1 MLSSLLP
8 TLVFAE
14 LPAALPAGHAFIAL
28 TPEQQAGAARLG
40 VVVQTGARPGLVV
53 LRESL
58 DSRVLLGAIADAGGR
73 VHQYVEVWVQ
83 DVSGLAGALPT
94 YRQHLSN
101 KQLDER
107 WRARARALD
116 AACGGGRFT
125 TGWEESHPEPMFV
138 DFKKLQP
145 VRAADKS
152 GGPWALCEDD
162 EFLRGKGKDPYTT
175 SLTRHLF
182 CPMLGE
188 RSPLVP
194 VSGLEAGDASY
205 TAQSLGLAP
214 DVGVVSLGGLM
225 MVLPLSPMSYEQ
237 YVDALGGAGGEGTL
251 ESQVRAGAAGKGGH
265 GEAGR
270 GTAILSSG
278 SGWLGAASAS
288 PARRLPE
295 VLHLKLRLLAEAV
308 GIVRALSGEGP
319 MLNLSAD
326 SFRVRLAEG
335 GGPAAGLPTWWT
347 SRVTLG
353 APGEAVKLPIPGSQA
368 SYFVAGTDRLSIY
381 SASTLGR
388 STQGRGVMR
397 IRRVVDASLGSS
409 GGTPP
414 AATGLA
420 FGTVFEC
427 TLGTQERVGV
437 GANDLVWLRFSLG
450 STRVDA
456 YAAPDTRAGLGGS
469 ELRLRSLAQ
478 ELPAGAAEKLNQAA
492 GVPIPDVM
500 FEVLPMLST
509 PCDLYS
515 LGVLAVRTLLVN
527 GSTTL
532 PVAIDEVM
540 SLSSA
545 VAGMKPPEGLEAG
558 AATAAA
564 VGEAL
569 AAQPRFLEAL
579 GCQRLVSERV
589 EASAAAAMIPARLWH
604 EVLALIVR
612 MFPGPAWFARCKH
625 FGDAPAG
632 APHRVYDGTLDGLHG
647 LMNKTRSLI
656 VPDQAMSREVHQVLK
671 ELLVRA

>member
-1 MLSSLLP
+1 MSSLLP
-8 TLVFAE
+8 SLVFAE
-14 LPAALPAGHAFIAL
+14 LPAAAPAGHAFIAL
-28 TPEQQAGAARLG
+28 TPEQQSGAARLG
-40 VVVQTGARPGLVV
+40 VVVQTGARPGLIV

-58 DSRVLLGAIADAGGR
+58 DSRVYLGAIADAAGR

-94 YRQHLSN
+94 YRQNLSN
-101 KQLDER
+101 RQLDER
-107 WRARARALD
+107 WRSRARALD
-116 AACGGGRFT
+116 GACGGGRFT
-125 TGWEESHPEPMFV
+125 TGWEESHPEPIFV
-138 DFKKLQP
+138 DFRKLAP

-162 EFLRGKGKDPYTT
+162 EFLKKKGKEPYTT
-175 SLTRHLF
+175 SLSRYLY

-188 RSPLVP
+188 RSPLTP
-194 VSGLEAGDASY
+194 VSGPEAGDASY
-205 TAQSLGLAP
+205 TAQTLGLP
-214 DVGVVSLGGLM
+214 GDVGVVSLGGLM

-237 YVDALGGAGGEGTL
+237 YVDALGGAGGEGTV
-251 ESQVRAGAAGKGGH
+251 ESQVRARAAGAN

-308 GIVRALSGEGP
+308 GIVRSLSAEGP
-319 MLNLSAD
+319 MLNVSAD

-335 GGPAAGLPTWWT
+335 GAPTAGLPTWWT
-347 SRVTLG
+347 GRVTPG

-368 SYFVAGTDRLSIY
+368 GYFVSGSDRLSIY

-388 STQGRGVMR
+388 STSGRGVMR

-450 STRVDA
+450 SMRVDA
-456 YAAPDTRAGLGGS
+456 YAAPDARAGLGGS

-527 GSTTL
+527 GGTTL

-540 SLSSA
+540 SLASA
-545 VAGMKPPEGLEAG
+545 VAAMKPPEGLEVG

-564 VGEAL
+564 VGEAM

-589 EASAAAAMIPARLWH
+589 EAGAAAAMVPAKLWH
-604 EVLALIVR
+604 EVLGLIVR

-632 APHRVYDGTLDGLHG
+632 APQRVYDGTLDGLHG

-656 VPDQAMSREVHQVLK
+656 VPDQAMAREVHQVLK